1 MDIADKNTE
10 RSTLIIAVM
19 ALVTIGLSLIV
30 STGQT
35 LNRQEEAGT
44 QHLILTARSVLQAVE
59 TSLRRGL
66 FMRPNG
72 PGLFSPGTAELFRE
86 LEQSGDVLFVGI
98 IDRQGGRVLTSR
110 PTQEAG
116 GTLVFPPEAL
126 QDLAQKG
133 EWHGRATFG
142 KLSAYVYGKR
152 ILPRSHALMHDP
164 ELDDGEQARP
174 EAGADGGTAHVP
186 GSLGPSGSSG
196 PSSSSGPS
204 GSSGSFSQ
212 GDFAPDDPNQ
222 LPTFLVVGLDMAKHL
237 AVYRGF
243 RQNALFQAAYILAA
257 AVFIWVLTMSFL
269 KRREQAG
276 RAAVLER
283 FQARLVDNLPDG
295 LLTITQDNVVRAA
308 NPAAHD
314 ILKACDGS
322 LAGTDVA
329 ELPPEIAGCIAGPDS
344 GATPGWTN
352 RTVDG
357 AHLEILTLPIRES
370 DEEHDRLVIIRDRT
384 QIRELEKS
392 LSEAEKLAAV
402 GTLAAGVA
410 HEIRNPLSALRGF
423 AQYFAKKLAGKQ
435 PDENYA
441 QTMVREAD
449 RLNRVITDLLYLARP
464 RAIEPREVSLGQL
477 AAELESLVRFDA
489 GKLGVRMRT
498 SLGPDLVMADE
509 DALKQALLNLV
520 LNSLDALSQCPQPV
534 GDDGREVHIS
544 SMASDGGVWV
554 FVRDTGPGMSREQR
568 EQAFEPFYTTKKK
581 GTGLGLALV
590 HKTMRDHGGRAQID
604 SEVGRGT
611 TVALFF
617 PGDGHG
623 APVGTVGAMDDADS
637 PRGGDPLDHG
647 ADIPPGSCP
656 GAAAFDM
663 AAANRG
669 GRGEGQGGF
678 THGTDARDGAG
689 HDRDG
694 SRQSTTDQPT
704 TDTVIDITEDKR

>member
-126 QDLAQKG
+126 QDLSQKG

-152 ILPRSHALMHDP
+152 ILPRSHTLMH
-164 ELDDGEQARP
+164 AP
-174 EAGADGGTAHVP
+174 EADGAGQPRPGGQEDGDPAQPHAA
-186 GSLGPSGSSG
+186 GP
-196 PSSSSGPS
+196 
-204 GSSGSFSQ
+204 FVQ
-212 GDFAPDDPNQ
+212 GDFAQDDFAQDDPNA

-314 ILKACDGS
+314 ILKARDGG

-344 GATPGWTN
+344 GATPGWAN

-464 RAIEPREVSLGQL
+464 RAIEPRQVSLGQL

-520 LNSLDALSQCPQPV
+520 LNSLDALAQCPAPS
-534 GDDGREVHIS
+534 GGGEREIHIS

-604 SEVGRGT
+604 SEVGRGA

-617 PGDGHG
+617 PGTRPAAGGTADAEAGESDA
-623 APVGTVGAMDDADS
+623 APFRDAAT
-637 PRGGDPLDHG
+637 P
-647 ADIPPGSCP
+647 AGSCP
-656 GAAAFDM
+656 GAARSAFGED
-663 AAANRG
+663 AAG
-669 GRGEGQGGF
+669 GNAPRRN
-678 THGTDARDGAG
+678 GTAQTTAHQSAG
-689 HDRDG
+689 
-694 SRQSTTDQPT
+694 
-704 TDTVIDITEDKR
+704 DTVIDITEDKR

>member
-44 QHLILTARSVLQAVE
+44 QYLILTARSVLQAVE
-59 TSLRRGL
+59 TSLRREL
-66 FMRPNG
+66 FMRADG
-72 PGLFSPGTAELFRE
+72 PGLFSSGTAELFRE

-116 GTLVFPPEAL
+116 RTLVFPPDAL

-152 ILPRSHALMHDP
+152 ILPRSQTLAHDQTRG
-164 ELDDGEQARP
+164 DAGQRAAGGDGARP
-174 EAGADGGTAHVP
+174 HV
-186 GSLGPSGSSG
+186 SG
-196 PSSSSGPS
+196 PFG
-204 GSSGSFSQ
+204 Q
-212 GDFAPDDPNQ
+212 EDFVPDAPDR
-222 LPTFLVVGLDMAKHL
+222 LPTFLVVGLDMGKHL
-237 AVYRGF
+237 AVYRSF

-257 AVFIWVLTMSFL
+257 AVFIWTLTMSFL

-276 RAAVLER
+276 RAAMLER

-295 LLTITQDNVVRAA
+295 LLTISLDNVVRAA

-314 ILKACDGS
+314 ILKARDGS

-329 ELPPEIAGCIAGPDS
+329 DLPPEIAGCIVGPDS
-344 GATPGWTN
+344 EATPGWTN

-357 AHLEILTLPIRES
+357 AHLEILTLPIRDS
-370 DEEHDRLVIIRDRT
+370 DAEHDRLVIIRDRT

-392 LSEAEKLAAV
+392 LSDAEKLAAV

-423 AQYFAKKLAGKQ
+423 AQYFAKKLAGRQ

-441 QTMVREAD
+441 HTMVREAD

-464 RAIEPREVSLGQL
+464 RAIEPRAVSLGQL
-477 AAELESLVRFDA
+477 AAELENLVRFDV

-520 LNSLDALSQCPQPV
+520 LNSLDALAQCLMA
-534 GDDGREVHIS
+534 GGEGGHEIHIS

-554 FVRDTGPGMSREQR
+554 FVRDTGPGMNREQR

-604 SEVGRGT
+604 SEVGRGV

-617 PGDGHG
+617 PGGRPSG
-623 APVGTVGAMDDADS
+623 
-637 PRGGDPLDHG
+637 
-647 ADIPPGSCP
+647 PPGQTVPSGQP
-656 GAAAFDM
+656 VRAGKAAAPGNAGPGGPAPGHD
-663 AAANRG
+663 AANRNGRAHG
-669 GRGEGQGGF
+669 GTGQSA
-678 THGTDARDGAG
+678 T
-689 HDRDG
+689 G
-694 SRQSTTDQPT
+694 SPAA
-704 TDTVIDITEDKR
+704 DTVIDIPGGT

>member
-152 ILPRSHALMHDP
+152 ILPRSHTMMHDQ
-164 ELDDGEQARP
+164 EMDGTGQPHSDA
-174 EAGADGGTAHVP
+174 AGDGAQPHV
-186 GSLGPSGSSG
+186 SG
-196 PSSSSGPS
+196 PFG
-204 GSSGSFSQ
+204 Q
-212 GDFAPDDPNQ
+212 EDFAPDDPNQ

-314 ILKACDGS
+314 ILKARDGS

-329 ELPPEIAGCIAGPDS
+329 DLPPEIAGCIAGPDS

-423 AQYFAKKLAGKQ
+423 AQYFAKKLAGRQ

-449 RLNRVITDLLYLARP
+449 RLNRVITDLLYLAKP
-464 RAIEPREVSLGQL
+464 RAIEPHQVSLGQL

-520 LNSLDALSQCPQPV
+520 LNSLDALSQCPRPD
-534 GDDGREVHIS
+534 GEGGREIHIS

-617 PGDGHG
+617 PGAGHAARPGG
-623 APVGTVGAMDDADS
+623 AGGMDAQE
-637 PRGGDPLDHG
+637 GGDPLDHG
-647 ADIPPGSCP
+647 TDIPAGGCP

-663 AAANRG
+663 AMSSREGRG
-669 GRGEGQGGF
+669 GGERGPAPGR
-678 THGTDARDGAG
+678 DARNGAG
-689 HDRDG
+689 HDHAA
-694 SRQSTTDQPT
+694 SRQSTTDQSA
-704 TDTVIDITEDKR
+704 TDTVIDITEDRR

>member
-110 PTQEAG
+110 PTQESG

-152 ILPRSHALMHDP
+152 ILPRSHTLMHDP
-164 ELDDGEQARP
+164 ELDDTGQPRSDIGGD
-174 EAGADGGTAHVP
+174 GAQTHAPTPFGQEDF
-186 GSLGPSGSSG
+186 SS
-196 PSSSSGPS
+196 
-204 GSSGSFSQ
+204 
-212 GDFAPDDPNQ
+212 DDPNQ

-314 ILKACDGS
+314 ILKARDGS
-322 LAGTDVA
+322 LAGMDVA

-344 GATPGWTN
+344 GATPGWAN

-489 GKLGVRMRT
+489 GKLGVQMRT

-520 LNSLDALSQCPQPV
+520 LNSLDALSQCPQAV
-534 GDDGREVHIS
+534 GDGGREIHIS

-617 PGDGHG
+617 PG
-623 APVGTVGAMDDADS
+623 ADQAVRPGQPERS
-637 PRGGDPLDHG
+637 AGRDMPEGGDPLDHG
-647 ADIPPGSCP
+647 ADIPTGGCPGS
-656 GAAAFDM
+656 AAFDV
-663 AAANRG
+663 AASSQTGWDRSVGDNGERG
-669 GRGEGQGGF
+669 P
-678 THGTDARDGAG
+678 TLDGDTRTATG
-689 HDRDG
+689 HDRAG
-694 SRQSTTDQPT
+694 PGQSTPDPSATGRGTDRG

>member
-152 ILPRSHALMHDP
+152 ILPRSHTLMHDP
-164 ELDDGEQARP
+164 EPGDGEQARP
-174 EAGADGGTAHVP
+174 EAGSDGGQAHA
-186 GSLGPSGSSG
+186 
-196 PSSSSGPS
+196 PSSSS
-204 GSSGSFSQ
+204 SSGSFGQ
-212 GDFAPDDPNQ
+212 GDFATDDPNQ

-314 ILKACDGS
+314 ILKARDGS

-489 GKLGVRMRT
+489 GKLGVHMRT

-520 LNSLDALSQCPQPV
+520 LNSLDALSQCPQPA
-534 GDDGREVHIS
+534 GGGGREVHIS

-617 PGDGHG
+617 PGAGHVARAGGQG
-623 APVGTVGAMDDADS
+623 ASASGGGAMEDAGI
-637 PRGGDPLDHG
+637 PQGGDPLDHG
-647 ADIPPGSCP
+647 ADIPAGNCP

-663 AAANRG
+663 AKANRE
-669 GRGEGQGGF
+669 GRDEGQGGAPRNE
-678 THGTDARDGAG
+678 TGYEHAAPVHATPG
-689 HDRDG
+689 
-694 SRQSTTDQPT
+694 QSMADPSA

>member
-152 ILPRSHALMHDP
+152 ILPRSHTLMHDTD
-164 ELDDGEQARP
+164 LDDTGQARP
-174 EAGADGGTAHVP
+174 EAGADGGQAHAP
-186 GSLGPSGSSG
+186 GQ
-196 PSSSSGPS
+196 SGPS
-204 GSSGSFSQ
+204 GSFGQ
-212 GDFAPDDPNQ
+212 GDFSSDDPNQ

-314 ILKACDGS
+314 IMKARDGS
-322 LAGTDVA
+322 LAGMDVA
-329 ELPPEIAGCIAGPDS
+329 DLPPEVAGCIAGPDS
-344 GATPGWTN
+344 GATPGWAN

-489 GKLGVRMRT
+489 GKLGVHMRT

-520 LNSLDALSQCPQPV
+520 LNSLDALSQCPQPAGGV
-534 GDDGREVHIS
+534 GREIHIS

-617 PGDGHG
+617 PGAGHAARTG
-623 APVGTVGAMDDADS
+623 QAERA
-637 PRGGDPLDHG
+637 GGMNMPEGCDPLDHG
-647 ADIPPGSCP
+647 ADIPMGNCP

-663 AAANRG
+663 ATASRE
-669 GRGEGQGGF
+669 GRGEGHGGIAP
-678 THGTDARDGAG
+678 GGDARNATGHERAAAG
-689 HDRDG
+689 HAAAG
-694 SRQSTTDQPT
+694 HSTTDPSA

>member
-110 PTQEAG
+110 PTQESG

-152 ILPRSHALMHDP
+152 ILPRSHTLLHDP
-164 ELDDGEQARP
+164 ELDDGEQVRP
-174 EAGADGGTAHVP
+174 EAGGDGG
-186 GSLGPSGSSG
+186 GPHS
-196 PSSSSGPS
+196 PNSSGPS
-204 GSSGSFSQ
+204 GLSGSPGSPGSFGQ
-212 GDFAPDDPNQ
+212 GDFASDDPDQ

-314 ILKACDGS
+314 ILKARDGS

-329 ELPPEIAGCIAGPDS
+329 DLPPEIAGCIAGPDS
-344 GATPGWTN
+344 GATPGWAN

-489 GKLGVRMRT
+489 GKLGVHMRT

-520 LNSLDALSQCPQPV
+520 LNSLDALAQCPQPV
-534 GDDGREVHIS
+534 GGGGREVHIS
-544 SMASDGGVWV
+544 SMAADGGVWV

-617 PGDGHG
+617 PGAASAARPGRHG
-623 APVGTVGAMDDADS
+623 EQNGADAQDARDAQ
-637 PRGGDPLDHG
+637 RGGDPLDHG
-647 ADIPPGSCP
+647 ADIPAGNCP

-663 AAANRG
+663 AKTHEG
-669 GRGEGQGGF
+669 GPD
-678 THGTDARDGAG
+678 GTTPGKDARNEDGYGHSAKSPAEQSPAG
-689 HDRDG
+689 
-694 SRQSTTDQPT
+694 QAA
-704 TDTVIDITEDKR
+704 TDTVIDITEDK

>member
-110 PTQEAG
+110 PTHESG

-152 ILPRSHALMHDP
+152 ILPRSHTLMHDP
-164 ELDDGEQARP
+164 GLADGEQAHP
-174 EAGADGGTAHVP
+174 DAGADGGQGHA
-186 GSLGPSGSSG
+186 
-196 PSSSSGPS
+196 
-204 GSSGSFSQ
+204 SGSFGQ
-212 GDFAPDDPNQ
+212 GDLAPDDPNQ

-314 ILKACDGS
+314 ILKARDGS

-329 ELPPEIAGCIAGPDS
+329 DLSPEIAGCIAGPDS
-344 GATPGWTN
+344 GATPGWAN

-489 GKLGVRMRT
+489 GKLGVHMRT

-520 LNSLDALSQCPQPV
+520 LNSLDALSQCPLPV
-534 GDDGREVHIS
+534 GGGGREIHIS

-617 PGDGHG
+617 PGAGHAARAG
-623 APVGTVGAMDDADS
+623 QAERAGGMDV
-637 PRGGDPLDHG
+637 PEGGDPLDHG
-647 ADIPPGSCP
+647 ADIPAGDCP
-656 GAAAFDM
+656 GAAA
-663 AAANRG
+663 
-669 GRGEGQGGF
+669 
-678 THGTDARDGAG
+678 
-689 HDRDG
+689 
-694 SRQSTTDQPT
+694 
-704 TDTVIDITEDKR
+704 